1 MSVSGDCLV
10 LTIKDKCGQCGCD
23 NLCDP
28 ECMPYTANTDEM
40 TENESQRKNQDNIS
54 QAGDK
59 QGFHTSKA
67 PAVTTE
73 IPEMAN
79 PMQMMRSA
87 CRPAVIVAALLL
99 NRWIS

>member
-59 QGFHTSKA
+59 QGFHTFSHSFQSTGSDNRDTGDGKSDA
-67 PAVTTE
+67 DDAKCLSAGSNCSGIVTE
-73 IPEMAN
+73 
-79 PMQMMRSA
+79 
-87 CRPAVIVAALLL
+87 
-99 NRWIS
+99 